1 MCLSG
6 IAHFLLSNM
15 RSRGGHSDGV
25 RKQAVCTLLGEGEGK
40 QERKARSRH
49 IMNELGSRGLG
60 ARHPL
65 TGVQSPYSWAVPTW
79 ALAAGKLSKV
89 LSPRQH
95 LEGARH
101 SVLL

>member
-1 MCLSG
+1 
-6 IAHFLLSNM
+6 
-15 RSRGGHSDGV
+15 
-25 RKQAVCTLLGEGEGK
+25 
-40 QERKARSRH
+40 
-49 IMNELGSRGLG
+49 MNELGSRGLG